1 MFKKYIVGISL
12 LALMFSGLSAAEKN
26 ATSSS
31 KESAPKKVEQ
41 KEEAAKEDK
50 KVKKEET
57 TKSATSEK
65 KEKKIEEGALEAAK
79 KLLEEMGLKKVYEN
93 AVNNSTKRL
102 VNANPAFE
110 KIKDKIKA
118 FYEKN
123 IGWDVMKEDLAKL
136 YAKYFSKKELEDIT
150 AFYKTPTGKK
160 VLSKMGQLTYEG
172 QMLTRKRL
180 EPHLNELK
188 KLLDDAAAKEN
199 KQKPKQAKK

>member
-1 MFKKYIVGISL
+1 MLKKYLIGVSL
-12 LALMFSGLSAAEKN
+12 LMLIFTTGVSAEKN
-26 ATSSS
+26 STQ
-31 KESAPKKVEQ
+31 APQ
-41 KEEAAKEDK
+41 KASQTQKSVAKEDK
-50 KVKKEET
+50 GT
-57 TKSATSEK
+57 
-65 KEKKIEEGALEAAK
+65 LEAAK
-79 KLLEEMGLKKVYEN
+79 KLLAEMGLKRVYEN
-93 AVNNSTKRL
+93 AVENSTKRL
-102 VNANPAFE
+102 LKANPAFA

-136 YAKYFSKKELEDIT
+136 YAKYFTKKELEDIT

-188 KLLDDAAAKEN
+188 KMLDEAIAKEQKKEE
-199 KQKPKQAKK
+199 KQPKK